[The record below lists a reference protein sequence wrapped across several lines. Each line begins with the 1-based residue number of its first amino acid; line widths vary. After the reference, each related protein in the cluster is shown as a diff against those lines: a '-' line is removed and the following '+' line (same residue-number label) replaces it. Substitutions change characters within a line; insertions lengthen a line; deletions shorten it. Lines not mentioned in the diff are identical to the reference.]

1 MSAAAS
7 VLQGEVITSFG
18 LVNITS
24 LTKTG
29 TGTWTLSGASTF
41 TGPTTISGGK
51 LALSGIG
58 SIATTPKISI
68 AASATFDVSAITPTS
83 YAITGSSP
91 VQTLAGS
98 STSGT
103 ATINATGKPL
113 TLNSGALLS
122 FQGTGTTVGKIS
134 VTGDLTLNANAI
146 TVNVSSTALAAGT
159 YRLMDCTGTLT
170 GSANATPTITGTPLR
185 ANYTATVSTTT
196 GSGGHVD
203 LVVKALPV
211 FSGLTLSQSIS
222 YGTAT
227 VTLSGV
233 VSATTGPVYPA
244 DGETVSV
251 TINGNTQFATIA
263 GGVGG
268 FTISFPTA
276 TIPYSATAYTIT
288 YAYAGNATTLQPAA
302 SNTANTLTVTKA
314 PLTITAPT
322 VTKVYDGT
330 TTAGA
335 VTVGTLSGFVGSE
348 TVTATGTATAYS
360 SANVSSAYASTV
372 SYTLA
377 AGTGGGLAANY
388 SLANSVIANAAI
400 TARPITVTAAANSK
414 PYDGTTIAAATP
426 TGNALQNGDV
436 ITSGETY
443 DNANVGT
450 THVLTPDTVV
460 IKNAAQTVDE
470 TANYAITPATIAT
483 GIITAATPTI
493 SGVTASQSINFGTAS
508 VTLGGVVS
516 AAGPVYPA
524 DGETVGVT
532 INGVTQN
539 APIAG
544 GAGAFSVSYTT
555 ATIPA
560 SATPYTITYS
570 YAGNANLNPAA
581 DNTSTTLSVYNLTTT
596 PLSLTTSSNTA
607 ATVSYQKLAT
617 HVHSTLQSA
626 VYPASPWT
634 ASVTTPATHGT
645 AAFSGSGSLTYTPT
659 NYTGGADSFTVTF
672 GDGYGSQTMLVS
684 VTVTTNGVGGQS
696 ANAVYTGTLGTGVAV
711 VHFAGIPGTSY
722 TVETNGV
729 ASSGSGWVKEGTY
742 PAPTDN
748 SAGYGIGVFGVTNA
762 FTGNLFY
769 RTVTPAY

>member
-1 MSAAAS
+1 M
-7 VLQGEVITSFG
+7 
-18 LVNITS
+18 
-24 LTKTG
+24 
-29 TGTWTLSGASTF
+29 
-41 TGPTTISGGK
+41 
-51 LALSGIG
+51 
-58 SIATTPKISI
+58 
-68 AASATFDVSAITPTS
+68 
-83 YAITGSSP
+83 
-91 VQTLAGS
+91 
-98 STSGT
+98 
-103 ATINATGKPL
+103 
-113 TLNSGALLS
+113 
-122 FQGTGTTVGKIS
+122 
-134 VTGDLTLNANAI
+134 
-146 TVNVSSTALAAGT
+146 
-159 YRLMDCTGTLT
+159 
-170 GSANATPTITGTPLR
+170 
-185 ANYTATVSTTT
+185 
-196 GSGGHVD
+196 
-203 LVVKALPV
+203 
-211 FSGLTLSQSIS
+211 
-222 YGTAT
+222 
-227 VTLSGV
+227 
-233 VSATTGPVYPA
+233 
-244 DGETVSV
+244 
-251 TINGNTQFATIA
+251 
-263 GGVGG
+263 
-268 FTISFPTA
+268 
-276 TIPYSATAYTIT
+276 
-288 YAYAGNATTLQPAA
+288 
-302 SNTANTLTVTKA
+302 
-314 PLTITAPT
+314 
-322 VTKVYDGT
+322 
-330 TTAGA
+330 
-335 VTVGTLSGFVGSE
+335 
-348 TVTATGTATAYS
+348 TATGTATAYS